1 VTTCLTRTATI
12 FRVLAITLAA
22 LTFAACAPTEEP
34 QGIWGKLWKI
44 EVGPN
49 YKAPEM
55 KVTDE
60 YRAQLTPEQAA
71 SLADLPWW
79 QVFNDPALQNLIEQ
93 ALTHNYSLQ
102 VAVANVSQARS
113 MVWVAASPLYPQAGY
128 QAFAGR
134 QKTFFPFEEAGGN
147 VTFNA
152 FGALLNMVWE
162 LDVWGRVR
170 RSTEAARAQMFAQE
184 DVRRGVMLTLV
195 SDVATD
201 YYSLL
206 ELDREMAIAHESSKV
221 YKQTLDLFTD
231 RFNIGKDS
239 KLPVA
244 RAEANYQSSLADI
257 ARLQRAIFQEENAIS
272 VLTGAYP
279 EAIQRGAELT
289 AQQAPSTPL
298 GLTTALMRRRPDLL
312 QAEQNMI
319 GSNAMVGV
327 AVANFFPT
335 IGVSALYGGQ
345 SPKIGDVFD
354 ERFSIWNILGN
365 MTGPIFQ
372 GGALLYTYYAQQAY
386 WDATVAQYKQTV
398 LVAFEEVSD
407 ALIAQQTLV
416 TQRTALEGR
425 VSALKEA
432 VELAFLRYNAGRAS
446 YFEVLEAEQ
455 QLFPTQDAL
464 AQTQRDQLLA
474 VVSLYKALGGGW
486 NLSDAQ
492 WVQRH

>member
-1 VTTCLTRTATI
+1 MNTASLSK
-12 FRVLAITLAA
+12 VLALM
-22 LTFAACAPTEEP
+22 FAVIAIAGCAPTEEP

-44 EVGPN
+44 EVGPD
-49 YKAPEM
+49 YKTPQM

-60 YRAQLTPEQAA
+60 YRSQLTPEQAA

-93 ALTHNYSLQ
+93 SLTHNYSLQ

-134 QKTFFPFEEAGGN
+134 EKTFMPFEEAGGN
-147 VTFNA
+147 ITFNA

-170 RSTEAARAQMFAQE
+170 RSTEAARAQLFAQE
-184 DVRRGVMLTLV
+184 DIRRGVMLTLV
-195 SDVATD
+195 SGVATA

-206 ELDREMAIAHESSKV
+206 ELDREMAIAQESSKV

-244 RAEANYQSSLADI
+244 RADANYQSSLADI
-257 ARLQRAIFQEENAIS
+257 PRLQRAIFQEENAIS

-279 EAIQRGAELT
+279 ASIQRGAELT
-289 AQQAPSTPL
+289 AQQVPTTPL
-298 GLTTALMRRRPDLL
+298 GLTTDLTRRRPDLM

-319 GSNAMVGV
+319 GANAMVGV
-327 AVANFFPT
+327 AMANFFPT

-345 SPKIGDVFD
+345 SPHIGDVFD
-354 ERFSIWNILGN
+354 ERFSIWNILGD

-372 GGALLYTYYAQQAY
+372 GGALLYSYYAQQAY

-398 LVAFEEVSD
+398 LIAFQEVSD

-425 VSALKEA
+425 VSSLKEA
-432 VELAFLRYNAGRAS
+432 VELALLRYNAGRAS

-455 QLFPTQDAL
+455 LLFPTQDAL
-464 AQTQRDQLLA
+464 AQTDRDQLLA
-474 VVSLYKALGGGW
+474 VVNLYKALGGGW
-486 NLSDAQ
+486 NLTDAQ
-492 WVQRH
+492 WSQPQLAH